1 MPVYMINTK
10 ISSNVPPSYLLY
22 DLCIYR
28 MDSKRNKHSIIDVKQ
43 QALQSNYETQRHPTK
58 DINDALSVLYI
69 MEVVLFRKTLLKTIR
84 DSETP
89 FSRLYT
95 LQELTT
101 GKAFSAID
109 SENPCYF
116 ETTGQTRPVSEGEN
130 TKIVRIF
137 VPERPFIAKEYPLG
151 SPFDPFEKKKIE
163 GQIFSRFHHMDYP
176 DQGETSLCGPAA
188 FFYCLQMDRPDIYA
202 QAARELWRYGRT
214 KIGELYITPSE
225 GCRHPKG
232 SFYDS
237 RGSSRVSGLDWMMLA
252 GLRDSGN
259 AMMRYDNVDDKVA
272 GITLW
277 GKLTEWFEK
286 AGYEK
291 VFGNV
296 GFSHINQQGV
306 EILNEYAG
314 KGYRVVTLISDGML
328 ATYPSILPIKNHWVV
343 WSDQVRVTGGLP
355 VVRNTDSNDKVDLRV
370 FSWGDA
376 GVKLKNNYTIRDYC
390 ERTFG
395 GLVFKPIS

>member
-1 MPVYMINTK
+1 
-10 ISSNVPPSYLLY
+10 
-22 DLCIYR
+22 

-163 GQIFSRFHHMDYP
+163 GQIFLDF
-176 DQGETSLCGPAA
+176 
-188 FFYCLQMDRPDIYA
+188 
-202 QAARELWRYGRT
+202 
-214 KIGELYITPSE
+214 ITWIILIR
-225 GCRHPKG
+225 GNQFMR
-232 SFYDS
+232 S
-237 RGSSRVSGLDWMMLA
+237 RGIFIACKWTDRISMRRRRGSYGATA
-252 GLRDSGN
+252 GQ
-259 AMMRYDNVDDKVA
+259 K
-272 GITLW
+272 
-277 GKLTEWFEK
+277 
-286 AGYEK
+286 
-291 VFGNV
+291 
-296 GFSHINQQGV
+296 
-306 EILNEYAG
+306 
-314 KGYRVVTLISDGML
+314 
-328 ATYPSILPIKNHWVV
+328 
-343 WSDQVRVTGGLP
+343 
-355 VVRNTDSNDKVDLRV
+355 
-370 FSWGDA
+370 
-376 GVKLKNNYTIRDYC
+376 
-390 ERTFG
+390 
-395 GLVFKPIS
+395 